1 MYDFSSVSN
10 RLMQADF
17 QDYNAVLNKFL
28 NFVDATA
35 LIHDYIKSCGECSLE
50 LDEEVKQVQGAYGN
64 AIFELGESD
73 DEEIRNVYAILK
85 YIIDHDIDIHYGLAM
100 GYAHSNHFQD
110 MVKGFNERVVFV
122 LIRHIDRYLTKIGIE
137 MGMDERNTYNIT
149 VENGQVNIANDNS
162 SLFAH
167 NTVAATQDE
176 LVRLIQDIRVLL
188 EQQDLS
194 EEDEDTLNSS
204 LDVIS
209 EEMKESKPRAS
220 FLKTAVNG
228 IKMVKGTAEFGAAI
242 VALIQ
247 FIQPF
252 IQ

>member
-17 QDYNAVLNKFL
+17 QDYNSVLVKFL
-28 NFVDATA
+28 DFIESTQVINA
-35 LIHDYIKSCGECSLE
+35 YINDCGDCNWD
-50 LDEEVKQVQGAYGN
+50 LDNEIKQVQGSYGRL
-64 AIFELGESD
+64 IFALGESD
-73 DEEIRNVYAILK
+73 EEEIRNVYAILK
-85 YIIDHDIDIHYGLAM
+85 YIKEHKINIHFGIAM
-100 GYAHSNHFQD
+100 GYAHSNHYQD

-137 MGMDERNTYNIT
+137 MGVDERNTYNIT

-162 SLFAH
+162 SLVAH
-167 NTVAATQDE
+167 NTVASTQEE
-176 LVRLIQDIRVLL
+176 LVKLIQDIKVLL
-188 EQQDLS
+188 EQQGLS
-194 EEDEDTLNSS
+194 EEDTDTLNCS

-209 EEMKESKPRAS
+209 EEMKEEKPRAS

-228 IKMVKGTAEFGAAI
+228 IKMIKGTAEFGAAI

-247 FIQPF
+247 FVQPF
-252 IQ
+252 I

>member
-10 RLMQADF
+10 RLMQANF
-17 QDYNAVLNKFL
+17 QDYNSVLVKFL
-28 NFVDATA
+28 DFLDSTS
-35 LIHDYIKSCGECSLE
+35 IISDYIKDCGECSRD
-50 LDEEVKQVQGAYGN
+50 LDSEIKQVQGSYGRS
-64 AIFELGESD
+64 IFVLGESD
-73 DEEIRNVYAILK
+73 EEEIRNVYAILK
-85 YIIDHDIDIHYGLAM
+85 YISDHKINIHYGIAM
-100 GYAHSNHFQD
+100 GYAHSNHYQD

-162 SLFAH
+162 SLVAH
-167 NTVAATQDE
+167 NTVASTHEE
-176 LVRLIQDIRVLL
+176 LVRLIQDIKGLL

-194 EEDEDTLNSS
+194 EEDTDTLNCS

-209 EEMKESKPRAS
+209 EEMKEAKPRAS

-228 IKMVKGTAEFGAAI
+228 IKMIKGTAEFGAAI

-247 FIQPF
+247 FVQPF
-252 IQ
+252 I

>member
-17 QDYNAVLNKFL
+17 QDYNSVLVKFL
-28 NFVDATA
+28 DFLDITS
-35 LIHDYIKSCGECSLE
+35 IISDYIKDCGKCSWD
-50 LDEEVKQVQGAYGN
+50 LDSEIKQVQGSYGRS
-64 AIFELGESD
+64 IFVLGESD
-73 DEEIRNVYAILK
+73 EEEIRNVYAILK
-85 YIIDHDIDIHYGLAM
+85 YICDHKINIHYGIAM
-100 GYAHSNHFQD
+100 GYAHSKHYQD

-162 SLFAH
+162 SLVAH
-167 NTVAATQDE
+167 NTVASTQEE
-176 LVRLIQDIRVLL
+176 LVRLIQDIKGLL

-194 EEDEDTLNSS
+194 EEETDTLNCS

-209 EEMKESKPRAS
+209 EEMKEAKPRAS

-228 IKMVKGTAEFGAAI
+228 IKMIKGTAEFGAAI

-247 FIQPF
+247 FVQPF
-252 IQ
+252 I

>member
-17 QDYNAVLNKFL
+17 HDYNAVLVKFL
-28 NFVDATA
+28 GFLDSTPV
-35 LIHDYIKSCGECSLE
+35 ISDYIKDCGECIWD
-50 LDEEVKQVQGAYGN
+50 LDSEIKEVQGSYGRS
-64 AIFELGESD
+64 IFVLGESD
-73 DEEIRNVYAILK
+73 EEEIRNVYAILK
-85 YIIDHDIDIHYGLAM
+85 YVNEHKINIHYGIAM
-100 GYAHSNHFQD
+100 GYAHSNHYQD

-149 VENGQVNIANDNS
+149 VKNGQVNIANDNA
-162 SLFAH
+162 SLVAH
-167 NTVAATQDE
+167 NTVAPLQEE
-176 LVRLIQDIRVLL
+176 LGRLIQDIKSLL

-194 EEDEDTLNSS
+194 EEDTDTLTCS

-209 EEMKESKPRAS
+209 EEMKEVKPRAS

-228 IKMVKGTAEFGAAI
+228 IKMIKGTAEFGAAI

-247 FIQPF
+247 FVQPF
-252 IQ
+252 I